1 MLTFFTN
8 CYRDLTFS
16 LLLYRVNMPF
26 VLVREVFF
34 HLSYFPPLF
43 LLPVSEGKTFY
54 LFPPLSCWVLLWKG
68 SFSVI
73 LFHEISPLIFSR
85 GELIYLVLAW
95 SMARSPTIALNLGRS
110 FLRKHDL
117 TSQQVVILTFGFYV
131 WRWWSDSA
139 KTPYVLST
147 CGETPVSEY
156 HNCCEHWRV
165 ATLFL
170 FFRLG
175 PGYFSSRCVHGDL
188 RPKGSH

>member
-1 MLTFFTN
+1 MTWHSVCFFIEWI
-8 CYRDLTFS
+8 C
-16 LLLYRVNMPF
+16 LLSSSGK
-26 VLVREVFF
+26 FF
-34 HLSYFPPLF
+34 FICH
-43 LLPVSEGKTFY
+43 
-54 LFPPLSCWVLLWKG
+54 
-68 SFSVI
+68 
-73 LFHEISPLIFSR
+73 ISPLSSFFQFRKGKHFTCFHHYPVGFCSGKDHSQSFYSTKFLR
-85 GELIYLVLAW
+85 SFYHGESLFFLVLAW

-147 CGETPVSEY
+147 RGQTPVSEY

-175 PGYFSSRCVHGDL
+175 RGYFSSRCVHGDF

>member
-73 LFHEISPLIFSR
+73 LFHEISPLILFR
-85 GELIYLVLAW
+85 GELIF
-95 SMARSPTIALNLGRS
+95 SSLGLKYGKVTYNCTELRS
-110 FLRKHDL
+110 FIPSETWFDQPAGRNRNLRFL
-117 TSQQVVILTFGFYV
+117 CMALVVEQCENALCFIYT
-131 WRWWSDSA
+131 WSNA
-139 KTPYVLST
+139 
-147 CGETPVSEY
+147 C
-156 HNCCEHWRV
+156 
-165 ATLFL
+165 
-170 FFRLG
+170 
-175 PGYFSSRCVHGDL
+175 L
-188 RPKGSH
+188 RIS